1 LAAWLKWY
9 STCLSK
15 CKALSSNPRTKNKTF
30 SKIGKKISGEK
41 KLKYCAYKICCPF
54 PNSILHIISGE
65 KSHSGIYTHKYNIH
79 GFYTYNTNHCK
90 QISSTNF
97 LEISNFSHKEDKLL
111 KTIQRAVT
119 EGKIYSIES

>member
-65 KSHSGIYTHKYNIH
+65 KSHSGIYTH
-79 GFYTYNTNHCK
+79 TNT
-90 QISSTNF
+90 IYMDF
-97 LEISNFSHKEDKLL
+97 IL
-111 KTIQRAVT
+111 TIQITANKSLPLTSLRFQT
-119 EGKIYSIES
+119 FLIKKTSY

>member
-1 LAAWLKWY
+1 VL
-9 STCLSK
+9 
-15 CKALSSNPRTKNKTF
+15 TK
-30 SKIGKKISGEK
+30 SVV
-41 KLKYCAYKICCPF
+41 PF
-54 PNSILHIISGE
+54 QIPFYTSFLGRRVIQEYTH
-65 KSHSGIYTHKYNIH
+65 THKYNIH